1 MMCSENVL
9 KKAPPF
15 TKFSKNEGANV
26 GNKEQLEIWKFDF
39 LDIITY
45 NIKYVHMVFMAR
57 PCSVSLLYL
66 KNIFLESSKTFA
78 NNCMECG
85 HAFWAGYKSRSYLS
99 HITSDL
105 FGQGK

>member
-45 NIKYVHMVFMAR
+45 NIKYVHMVLMAR
-57 PCSVSLLYL
+57 LCTVSLLYL
-66 KNIFLESSKTFA
+66 KKTF
-78 NNCMECG
+78 
-85 HAFWAGYKSRSYLS
+85 FWKVRKLLLTTVWNVVM
-99 HITSDL
+99 H
-105 FGQGK
+105 FGQGIKAGAIFHT